1 MAEIFRVLGRRLRRA
16 FEYAWGYM
24 GTLAALGLLLGVL
37 GMGIFHSYT
46 RDAPAKEVRCF
57 TGLFNTA
64 APEAPRGIG
73 QLPYQGADIPGPH
86 IRFEYGEGGRME
98 RLVHVDARGNIAP
111 MPGSRVAEQKVE
123 YDAAGRVVARR
134 NYDAMG
140 IPAADA
146 SGVSVREFEYDDA
159 GQLVRNTLLN
169 EQGRKIVPR
178 MPGYAEMRLS
188 WDAAGRP
195 LSIRY
200 MDGEGRPVT
209 NARGEN
215 HIQYSYDDERH
226 EVIRSNFIGDVLA
239 DNALGYATECRRST
253 ADGSAT
259 HTSWKNAAG
268 APVRHPSL
276 GAASLLAE
284 QTRTDHLKRERL
296 CSEKGIM
303 RDSARVCAEHLVR
316 TDGQGLVEWECFNAA
331 DGLPCQN
338 EALGYAERVC
348 EYAPDGTLQREYF
361 WDAGGNPSSC
371 YEKRYAVSNGTRHV
385 LSLHADGS
393 TELRQE

>member
-1 MAEIFRVLGRRLRRA
+1 MAEIFKILGRRLRLA

-46 RDAPAKEVRCF
+46 RESPVKEVRCF
-57 TGLFNTA
+57 TGLFNTS

-73 QLPYQGADIPGPH
+73 LLPYQGDAMPGPH

-98 RLVHVDARGNIAP
+98 RLVHVNAQGKVAP

-123 YDAAGRVVARR
+123 YDAAGRVKVRR
-134 NYDAMG
+134 NYDALRL
-140 IPAADA
+140 PVADA
-146 SGVSVREFEYDDA
+146 SGVSIREFEYDAA
-159 GQLVRNTLLN
+159 GRLVRSTLRDG
-169 EQGRKIVPR
+169 QGRKITPR

-188 WDAAGRP
+188 WDDKGRP

-200 MDGEGRPVT
+200 LDGDGRPIA
-209 NARGEN
+209 NSRGES
-215 HIQYSYDDERH
+215 HVQYSYDDDRH
-226 EVIRSNFIGDVLA
+226 EVIRTNTIDGKLA
-239 DNALGYATECRRST
+239 DNALGYATECRQST

-259 HTSWKNAAG
+259 HTSWKNAEG
-268 APVRHPSL
+268 EPVQHPSL
-276 GAASLLAE
+276 GAVALLSE

-296 CSEKGIM
+296 CAENGVM

-316 TDGQGLVEWECFNAA
+316 TDGQGLVEWECYNAA

-348 EYAPDGTLQREYF
+348 EYASDGTLQREYF
-361 WDAGGNPSSC
+361 WDAGGNPASC
-371 YEKRYAVSNGTRHV
+371 YEKRYTMSSGACHV